1 MKNGNT
7 EKNTMNILRM
17 IDVHTTILCV
27 LRRNILR
34 GYSREY
40 LVTMVEDM
48 A

>member
-34 GYSREY
+34 SYSRKP
-40 LVTMVEDM
+40 LISTIKDM